1 MQVGQ
6 RFTLDGITYYIDQI
20 GPVMTSLKRE
30 DGFTVPTDT
39 DDLRRFLKVIENEH
53 DRNID

>member
-53 DRNID
+53 DRNIT